1 MKINPRDW
9 PAWLSMLVLVAVSGL
24 GYLLQQH
31 LTDGWDTVINLG
43 GGTIVLVV
51 GVSLADRLM
60 SRRDGRWGS
69 R

>member
-1 MKINPRDW
+1 MTLNPRDW
-9 PAWLSMLVLVAVSGL
+9 PVWLSVFVLVAVYGI
-24 GYLLQQH
+24 GYLLQQQ

-43 GGTIVLVV
+43 GGAIVLVV
-51 GVSLADRLM
+51 GVSMADRLM